1 MAQQSWRRVL
11 GETSLER
18 KCRLLFGFWLTL
30 LISGAFWGVEKV
42 SSDLILK
49 NTRTTARDVVDI
61 ALLKPHFN
69 YWETREDKQG
79 FADLLGE
86 QLARTDGRNNHEVIV
101 QDEDSKPKQIPNV
114 RIPGNALEVNI
125 LEQLEKML
133 DERREAE
140 LTQSQVEEGLSAQ
153 NVPEVGISE

>member
-49 NTRTTARDVVDI
+49 NTRTTARDVVDV
-61 ALLKPHFN
+61 ALMKPHFN
-69 YWETREDKQG
+69 YWETRKEQQG
-79 FADLLGE
+79 FLTHLIKVPPFPPRLFTAM
-86 QLARTDGRNNHEVIV
+86 
-101 QDEDSKPKQIPNV
+101 V
-114 RIPGNALEVNI
+114 RE
-125 LEQLEKML
+125 
-133 DERREAE
+133 
-140 LTQSQVEEGLSAQ
+140 
-153 NVPEVGISE
+153 

>member
-49 NTRTTARDVVDI
+49 NTRTTARDVVDV
-61 ALLKPHFN
+61 ALMKPHFN
-69 YWETREDKQG
+69 YWETRKEQQG
-79 FADLLGE
+79 FAELLMKE
-86 QLARTDGRNNHEVIV
+86 LAKTDGRHNHEIIV
-101 QDEDSKPKQIPNV
+101 LDEDSKPKQIHPMQVLLALLPRRRSVRCQMCNV
-114 RIPGNALEVNI
+114 LRSSALENPNF
-125 LEQLEKML
+125 EL
-133 DERREAE
+133 D
-140 LTQSQVEEGLSAQ
+140 
-153 NVPEVGISE
+153 N